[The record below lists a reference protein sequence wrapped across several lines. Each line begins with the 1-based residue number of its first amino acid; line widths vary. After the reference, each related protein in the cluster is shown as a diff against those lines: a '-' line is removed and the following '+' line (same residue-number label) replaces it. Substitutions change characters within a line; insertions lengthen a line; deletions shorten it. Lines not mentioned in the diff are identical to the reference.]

1 MTEDQ
6 YQAARKVMQTANW
19 MRGEITTAKGE
30 VAKWTKIEASFRE
43 NLQPTRAD
51 GAKKMLDKAMEMLH
65 AARKRFADLKLPDED
80 VKEGV
85 KWIAA
90 IDSDSYNYFPK
101 KINAVDFE
109 KTEAEGLELFPTI
122 EAAQNECD
130 RQNSM

>member
-6 YQAARKVMQTANW
+6 YQAARKVLQTANW

-85 KWIAA
+85 KWGRLIMK
-90 IDSDSYNYFPK
+90 NWK
-101 KINAVDFE
+101 WLT
-109 KTEAEGLELFPTI
+109 KTS
-122 EAAQNECD
+122 
-130 RQNSM
+130 NSMPPEQSKEFQRSNIR